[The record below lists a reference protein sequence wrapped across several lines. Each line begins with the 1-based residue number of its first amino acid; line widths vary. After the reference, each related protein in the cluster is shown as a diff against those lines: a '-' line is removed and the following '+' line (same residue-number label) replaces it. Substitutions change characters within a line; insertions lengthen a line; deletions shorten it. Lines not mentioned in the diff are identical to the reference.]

1 MNKPA
6 RNGVQSFDVG
16 DLVPRFVL
24 PDRGGQ
30 KIDFGHQS
38 RAGRIV
44 VLGIG
49 SSDNLQSLAAVQDRL
64 PQSPE
69 VVTYRVAVGAQ
80 PGDAALTDDGIL
92 PDPSGVMSKA
102 FALNSP
108 AWVVLDAGFR
118 VALKRLHDDGA
129 GDAVAAAVERVLDRS
144 QPAVVRAQAPVLIIP
159 DLFEPAFCDRLLAHW
174 EKGRKVT
181 DLISASG
188 GDSAGG
194 RADTVLKRRSD
205 VPVDDEGLTRGIR
218 QRLARRALPQIKAAC
233 QRDVDH
239 FETFRVG
246 CYDAGN
252 QGHFGRHRDN
262 TTPFTAHRLFALT
275 ANLNGDYEG
284 GEVIFPEFG
293 QTRYRPDPGGGLV
306 FSCSLLHEALPVTGG
321 RRFGLFGF
329 LFDRAGAEHVSR
341 VMAQEKAAG
350 RDPEAAWR

>member
-6 RNGVQSFDVG
+6 RIGVQSFDVG

-24 PDRGGQ
+24 PDRSGQ

-49 SSDNLQSLAAVQDRL
+49 KTEDLEGLAAVQDRL
-64 PQSPE
+64 PRSAD
-69 VVTYRVAVGAQ
+69 VVAYRLAIGAQ
-80 PGDAALTDDGIL
+80 PGDAALTDDSIL
-92 PDPSGVMSKA
+92 PDPSGVMTQA
-102 FALNSP
+102 FAVGTP

-118 VALKRLHDDGA
+118 VALKRAHDDNA
-129 GDAVAAAVERVLDRS
+129 GDAVAAVVERVLDRS
-144 QPAVVRAQAPVLIIP
+144 RPDLVRAQAPVLIIP
-159 DLFEPAFCDRLLAHW
+159 DLFEPAFCEQLLEHW
-174 EKGRKVT
+174 ESGRKVT

-188 GDSAGG
+188 GDLAGG
-194 RADTVLKRRSD
+194 RADALLKRRSD
-205 VPVDDEGLTRGIR
+205 VPVDDEALTHGIR
-218 QRLARRALPQIKAAC
+218 QRLSRRALPQIKAAC

-252 QGHFGRHRDN
+252 KGHFGRHRDN

-306 FSCSLLHEALPVTGG
+306 FSCTLLHEALPVTGG

-329 LFDRAGAEHVSR
+329 LFDRAGAQHVSR